1 MSYEMLH
8 DYFDGRLAPDEAARF
23 ERALDADPQLRERLR
38 ELREL
43 DAALETLPGYRAPAD
58 FTARVL
64 EAARRRR
71 TPLVLR
77 IALPLAAA
85 AALLLA
91 VFLAEPKTEE
101 PLDYGAPD
109 YVWEAD
115 VETYG
120 SLALTD
126 MEDLILAELEAS

>member
-1 MSYEMLH
+1 MSHEKLH
-8 DYFDGRLAPDEAARF
+8 DYFDGELPADEAERF
-23 ERALDADPQLRERLR
+23 ERALAGDPELSGHLR

-43 DAALETLPGYRAPAD
+43 DAALELLPGHRAPAD

-64 EAARRRR
+64 RASRRRLA
-71 TPLVLR
+71 PLVLR
-77 IALPLAAA
+77 LAVPLAAA
-85 AALLLA
+85 AALVLA
-91 VFLAEPKTEE
+91 VVLARPEE
-101 PLDYGAPD
+101 ANGTSYGAPD

-126 MEDLILAELEAS
+126 MEDLILEELEAS